1 MTVNRSGRIGAQA
14 GFHDRSENEQERFF
28 SHMPAR
34 PPDPL
39 PLTVRDAAA
48 AQPGTAAFAQFR
60 SVAGL
65 GAIFFAVS
73 LACLWC
79 ARAAGPL
86 ALRWCANAVAMVWL
100 ATRPTAGWPL
110 GLAAVAIGGVLAG
123 GVAGEPAWLTLSS
136 MPVNLIEIVLG
147 GVALKRLATPE
158 QAVGRPVA
166 LVTGLLLAVVLPAAA
181 GAVLAAWFYGAP
193 GVSGFGALWREW
205 FAAHAIG
212 GLLVLPAGL
221 LMASFKR
228 IRHDHD
234 RLDHLALDLQR
245 LYKTPPSLMHSV
257 EVTLHAIADGV
268 VSLDDTGRITYVNPV
283 AEQLLGWPLAEAR
296 GMAFGHVV
304 RLFDQASG
312 QPLPNPIERCL
323 TGHAGAEVSHEATLR
338 DRDGREYGVR
348 NSVSPIV
355 GQNGELLGAVMV
367 FQDVTESRELSRQ
380 LAHLAHHDSL
390 TELPNRA
397 LFQSRVR
404 QACHAASVPPRTF
417 AVVFLDLDHFKHV
430 NDSLG
435 HAVGDELL
443 KTLAQ
448 RLTTALR
455 PGDIVSRLG
464 GDEFVML
471 LADVGGPDEIGE
483 AAQKILREVARP
495 CVLEGTELTVGISL
509 GIAIYPQDG
518 EDPDTLMKHADA
530 AMYRAKRGGR
540 NRYQFF
546 SREVDQAASERLQLE
561 VDMRRGLSEGQFV
574 AHYQPIMDVVSGLPV
589 AMEALARWNPDGRG
603 PQEPHTFIPVAEES
617 GLIVPLGE
625 TMLRQACE
633 QLREWRHSA
642 LSAMTIAVNVSPV
655 QLAHA
660 QFVDSVSDI
669 LADTGIEGSQLAFE
683 ITESTLMSQPEDTLE
698 TLLRIKALGIRI
710 AIDDFGTGY
719 SSLSHLK
726 RFPVDSVKIDRSFV
740 RDLETDPDDR
750 ELARAIVAMSRSLRL
765 RVVAEGVETE
775 GQASMLSAMGCTSL
789 QGHLYARA
797 AGGEATAAWLHPRML
812 VSPAPEEGFAV
823 AA

>member
-1 MTVNRSGRIGAQA
+1 M
-14 GFHDRSENEQERFF
+14 
-28 SHMPAR
+28 
-34 PPDPL
+34 
-39 PLTVRDAAA
+39 PLTAHDANAHQHGSVA
-48 AQPGTAAFAQFR
+48 SEQFR
-60 SVAGL
+60 SVAVWGMV
-65 GAIFFAVS
+65 FFAVS
-73 LACLWC
+73 LACLWF
-79 ARAAGPL
+79 ARTAGPVAVL
-86 ALRWCANAVAMVWL
+86 WCANAVAMVWL
-100 ATRPTAGWPL
+100 AARARAHWPVAI
-110 GLAAVAIGGVLAG
+110 GAVAIGGVLAG

-147 GVALKRLATPE
+147 AVILKRLATPDE
-158 QAVGRPVA
+158 AVGRPAA
-166 LVTGLLLAVVLPAAA
+166 LLSGLLLATVLPAAV
-181 GAVLAAWFYGAP
+181 GAVLAAWFYGAL
-193 GVSGFGALWREW
+193 GVSGFGALWRGW
-205 FAAHAIG
+205 FAAHAMG
-212 GLLVLPAGL
+212 SVLVLPAGL
-221 LMASFKR
+221 LVASFKR
-228 IRHDHD
+228 VRQDRD
-234 RLDHLALDLQR
+234 RLDRMALDLQR
-245 LYKTPPSLMHSV
+245 LYETPPSLMHSV
-257 EVTLHAIADGV
+257 EVTLHSIADGV
-268 VSLDDTGRITYVNPV
+268 VSLDDTGRITYLNPV
-283 AEQLLGWPLAEAR
+283 AEQLLGWSLAEAR
-296 GMAFGHVV
+296 GLAFGHVV
-304 RLFDQASG
+304 RLFEQASG
-312 QPLPNPIERCL
+312 RELPNPIERCL
-323 TGHAGAEVSHEATLR
+323 SGKAGAEVSHQAMLR
-338 DRDGREYGVR
+338 DRGGREYGVR
-348 NSVSPIV
+348 DSVSPIV
-355 GQNGELLGAVMV
+355 GQMGELLGAVMV
-367 FQDVTESRELSRQ
+367 FQDVTESRELTRQ

-390 TELPNRA
+390 TGLPNRA
-397 LFQSRVR
+397 LFQSRVS
-404 QACHAASVPPRTF
+404 QACEAASVHPRTF
-417 AVVFLDLDHFKHV
+417 AVVFMDLDHFKHV

-448 RLTTALR
+448 RLTKALH
-455 PGDIVSRLG
+455 PGDTVSRLG

-471 LADVGGPDEIGE
+471 LADIGGPDEIGE
-483 AAQKILREVARP
+483 VAQKILREVALP
-495 CVLEGTELTVGISL
+495 CVLEGTEVTVGISL

-589 AMEALARWNPDGRG
+589 AMEALARWTSDARG
-603 PQEPHTFIPVAEES
+603 PQEPDAFIAVAEES

-633 QLREWRHSA
+633 QLRDWRDSA

-669 LADTGIEGSQLAFE
+669 LEDTGIEGSQLAFE
-683 ITESTLMSQPEDTLE
+683 ITESTLMTQPEDTLE

-797 AGGEATAAWLHPRML
+797 AGGDATAAWLHPRMV
-812 VSPAPEEGFAV
+812 VSPAQEEGFAV